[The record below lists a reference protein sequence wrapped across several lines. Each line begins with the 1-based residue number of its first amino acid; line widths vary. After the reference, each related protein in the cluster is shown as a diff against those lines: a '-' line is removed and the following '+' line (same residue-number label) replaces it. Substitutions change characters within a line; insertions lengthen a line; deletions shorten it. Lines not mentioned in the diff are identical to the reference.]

1 MSDTT
6 AAPPPA
12 KPKKK
17 PKKDPDRVII
27 RPWPKVIFLY
37 PTLLASLVG
46 WFASWLSKDGSTI
59 GNPTIGWIFMLV
71 LSVNLLVFA
80 FDFSRIKSIT
90 ILFIGVAVV
99 FALLWANNQWGIMS
113 WVHEKL
119 GKIDI
124 RMNVQFYAFFAMLLT
139 FMFFLVFIN
148 TRFNYYEINR
158 NEILHHHGYLGDIR
172 RTPTTAMR
180 MQKEI
185 YDLMEYALLRSGR
198 LVFNPQT
205 EREALVIDNVIGIND
220 VEGRIKFLLS
230 SVSVAV
236 RSEDSNSGQ
245 VF

>member
-1 MSDTT
+1 MTDTT
-6 AAPPPA
+6 TTASPTT
-12 KPKKK
+12 KK

-37 PTLLASLVG
+37 PTLIVSLVG
-46 WFASWLSKDGSTI
+46 WFASWLSETGATT
-59 GNPTIGWIFMLV
+59 GNPTMGWIFMLV
-71 LSVNLLVFA
+71 FTVNLLVFA

-90 ILFIGVAVV
+90 ILFVGVAVV
-99 FALLWANNQWGIMS
+99 FAMMWANNQWAIMT
-113 WVHEKL
+113 WVREKL
-119 GKIDI
+119 GTVDI
-124 RMNVQFYAFFAMLLT
+124 RMNVQFYAFMAMLLC
-139 FMFFLVFIN
+139 FMFFLVFVN

-220 VEGRIKFLLS
+220 VERRIKYLLS

-236 RSEDSNSGQ
+236 RSEEQSGQ

>member
-1 MSDTT
+1 MTDTT
-6 AAPPPA
+6 APTPT
-12 KPKKK
+12 KK

-37 PTLLASLVG
+37 PTLVASLIG
-46 WFASWLSKDGSTI
+46 WFASWLSKDGASAA
-59 GNPTIGWIFMLV
+59 GNPTVGWIFMLIFAI
-71 LSVNLLVFA
+71 NLLVFA

-90 ILFIGVAVV
+90 ILFIGVAIV
-99 FALLWANNQWGIMS
+99 FALMWANNQWEIMA
-113 WVHEKL
+113 WVREKL
-119 GKIDI
+119 GTIDI
-124 RMNVQFYAFFAMLLT
+124 RMNAQFYGFMAFLLA
-139 FMFFLVFIN
+139 FIFFLVFVN

-205 EREALVIDNVIGIND
+205 EREALVIDNVVGINE
-220 VEGRIKFLLS
+220 VERRIKYLLS

-236 RSEDSNSGQ
+236 RQEDVSEEA
-245 VF
+245 F